1 MSLVF
6 KKEQSNSRAIF
17 STAYLPSVEYLMLLS
32 NHSELFIDQNEK
44 WQKQTVRNRCFIL
57 SPNGLQTL
65 VIPVKHKQEK
75 PVLIRDIRIS
85 YEESWIR
92 VHKGAILTAYNT
104 SPNFEYLKDDLW
116 AFYDRKFE
124 FLIDLNQTILEW
136 LLKKFK
142 VSTQF
147 KNTNDPLLIAENK
160 DFRSISDSASTLP
173 ILLKPDQFNTYP
185 QVFGYKHPF
194 HQNVSSF
201 DLLCNGGKL

>member
-1 MSLVF
+1 MSLISEIEQTESVAVF
-6 KKEQSNSRAIF
+6 C
-17 STAYLPSVEYLMLLS
+17 TAYLPSVEYLMLINNQISLT
-32 NHSELFIDQNEK
+32 IDQNEH

-65 VIPVKHKQEK
+65 IIPIKHKQDK
-75 PVLIRDIRIS
+75 PVLMRDIRIS
-85 YEESWIR
+85 YEESWMR
-92 VHKGAILTAYNT
+92 VHKGALQTAYNT

-142 VSTQF
+142 LKAQL
-147 KNTNDPLLIAENK
+147 NTVNKPLLITDNK
-160 DFRSISDSASTLP
+160 DFRLISNAHSTLP
-173 ILLKPDQFNTYP
+173 VLLKPDQLNTYP

-194 HQNVSSF
+194 LQNLSSF